1 MCIDYSIVVRTYAY
15 LLLRTHFSVRRKIV
29 WSENYTVCYFVHPV
43 KFENKKYQRFLLL
56 GQKSITRLWLSCKHF
71 SFRNFIEINNKLSI
85 WIWWHISSKLAIL
98 VQLTSSILRKWT
110 IVKESSVN
118 NLQIKFYLRPRSYT
132 ARISRRLL
140 EKKKHTT
147 NSCCVGSRT
156 EIFYFY
162 MTCNLIELRPVYVFY
177 RIRL

>member
-1 MCIDYSIVVRTYAY
+1 M
-15 LLLRTHFSVRRKIV
+15 
-29 WSENYTVCYFVHPV
+29 HPV

-98 VQLTSSILRKWT
+98 VQFTSSILRQWA
-110 IVKESSVN
+110 IVKKSSVN
-118 NLQIKFYLRPRSYT
+118 NSQFLILGKLLVKCQLRPRSYT

-140 EKKKHTT
+140 EIKKHTT

-156 EIFYFY
+156 EIYY
-162 MTCNLIELRPVYVFY
+162 LLLWPGIL
-177 RIRL
+177 